1 MPFCRRRDD
10 TVARVAGPVQD
21 AQLHVIEV
29 EHKEKLSEA
38 AHPAPAWHFNSTV
51 WAPPDL
57 QSHLTGA
64 AGFCAQ
70 HKYLFM
76 QCTASYRP
84 RGVTSLRIADAPIC
98 AHEIPSLLP
107 RQASSA

>member
-10 TVARVAGPVQD
+10 TAARVAGPVQD
-21 AQLHVIEV
+21 AALPVIEV

-64 AGFCAQ
+64 AGFLCPAQISLYAVYCVLPSARRYQSSNRGCAN
-70 HKYLFM
+70 M
-76 QCTASYRP
+76 
-84 RGVTSLRIADAPIC
+84 C
-98 AHEIPSLLP
+98 A
-107 RQASSA
+107 

>member
-21 AQLHVIEV
+21 AALPVIEV